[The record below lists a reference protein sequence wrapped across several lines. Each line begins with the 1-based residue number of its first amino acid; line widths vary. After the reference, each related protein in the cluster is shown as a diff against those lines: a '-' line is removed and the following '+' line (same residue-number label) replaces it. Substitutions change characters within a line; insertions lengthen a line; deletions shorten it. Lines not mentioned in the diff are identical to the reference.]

1 MLISIDGIDG
11 CGKSTQIRHI
21 SGMTGAKAIQEISDS
36 HWGRIFRSLES
47 PTLAEQI
54 AYFLAD
60 RAGLSPMLTEA
71 AGSEAHHIVS
81 DRSYLS
87 GVAYQSFN
95 SGLAPEMIEQMNR
108 ALVPEYDAMLVLDL
122 PVEVSLERVKKR
134 GEKLTWC
141 ENDALLTWAR
151 RVFQTWSVYRDNIY
165 LINADQPPEQVSAEI
180 TKVLTQI
187 SNEKFGRVLWES
199 EAG

>member
-11 CGKSTQIRHI
+11 CGKSTQIRYI
-21 SGMTGAKAIQEISDS
+21 SQLTGAKAIQEISDS
-36 HWGRIFRSLES
+36 HWGRTFRSLES
-47 PTLAEQI
+47 PSLAEQI

-60 RAGLSPMLTEA
+60 RAGLSPMLHEA
-71 AGSEAHHIVS
+71 AGSETQHIVS

-95 SGLAPEMIEQMNR
+95 SGLSPEMIEEMNK

-122 PVEVSLERVKKR
+122 PVEVSLERVRKR

-141 ENDALLTWAR
+141 ENDALLTWAS
-151 RVFQTWSVYRDNIY
+151 RVFQTWAVYRDNIY
-165 LINADQPPEQVSAEI
+165 LINADQTPEQVSADI
-180 TKVLTQI
+180 DKVLRQV
-187 SNEKFGRVLWES
+187 SEAKFGRVLWDEKS
-199 EAG
+199 A